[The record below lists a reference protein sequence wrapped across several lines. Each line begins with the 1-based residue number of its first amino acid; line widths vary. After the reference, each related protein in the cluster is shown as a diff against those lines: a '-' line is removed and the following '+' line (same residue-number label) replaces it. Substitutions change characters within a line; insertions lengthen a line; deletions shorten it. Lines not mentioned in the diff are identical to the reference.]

1 MLEWLDSQGRTST
14 RMVCIFGMDL
24 QCVEEDKYILLYDF
38 WPHILHLLHIARI
51 DMGLG
56 ILLVFFR
63 DKLES
68 MDIHRLVCIQLNIED
83 QKIRKLEWCE
93 KN

>member
-1 MLEWLDSQGRTST
+1 MLMLLDSQGRTST
-14 RMVCIFGMDL
+14 RKVCIFGTDL

-56 ILLVFFR
+56 ILLVFFQ

-68 MDIHRLVCIQLNIED
+68 MDIHRLVCNQLHVEE
-83 QKIRKLEWCE
+83 R
-93 KN
+93 